1 MDSGKLI
8 IFSAPSGAGKTT
20 IVRHLLAKFPNLSF
34 SISATTRPIRGT
46 EVNGHDYYF
55 ISKEEF
61 LHKVA
66 KHEFAEFEEVY
77 AGTYYGTLGKEIQR
91 IWSEGK
97 QVIFDLETTGLQ
109 ITKDRIVQIAILK
122 VFPDGTTEEFSRLV
136 NPEMVI
142 VDESTAIHGVSNEM
156 VKNESTFAQ
165 LAPEILDFIGVSD
178 LAGYNSNKF
187 DIPVLSEELLRTGNN
202 FDLSNRRFVDV
213 QNIFHKMEQR
223 TLSAA
228 YQFYC
233 CLLYTS
239 DAADE

>member
-61 LHKVA
+61 LHKIA

-77 AGTYYGTLGKEIQR
+77 AGTYYGTLVNEIER

-97 QVIFDLETTGLQ
+97 QVIFDLDVQGGLRLKKKFGANALAIFVMPPSVEVLAERLSDRATDSPAKIEERMAKAKIELSYADEFD
-109 ITKDRIVQIAILK
+109 ITLPNNDLSIACAEAEKI
-122 VFPDGTTEEFSRLV
+122 
-136 NPEMVI
+136 
-142 VDESTAIHGVSNEM
+142 
-156 VKNESTFAQ
+156 
-165 LAPEILDFIGVSD
+165 VSD
-178 LAGYNSNKF
+178 FLNKK
-187 DIPVLSEELLRTGNN
+187 D
-202 FDLSNRRFVDV
+202 
-213 QNIFHKMEQR
+213 
-223 TLSAA
+223 
-228 YQFYC
+228 
-233 CLLYTS
+233 
-239 DAADE
+239 